1 MMNDIDT
8 DTCVPC
14 TDDLILVGRV
24 TRPHAVRGEVR
35 VLPYSGDPKQML
47 QYSRVLLAAADQG
60 ATPVLYKVERARMQK
75 NSVVLQ
81 LEGCSSRDGAEQ
93 LVRSSV
99 YVYPEDLPEPAE
111 NEFYLREFEG
121 KILRTAEGQMV
132 GKIIGFLADSP
143 QTVLQVQGERQEYLI
158 PLAPAFLRNI
168 DHREVTVALP
178 SGLLEINS

>member
-1 MMNDIDT
+1 MMSDIDT
-8 DTCVPC
+8 CAPC
-14 TDDLILVGRV
+14 TDDLVLVGRV
-24 TRPHAVRGEVR
+24 TRPHAVRGEIR
-35 VLPYSGDPKQML
+35 VLPYSGDPEQML
-47 QYSRVLLAAADQG
+47 EYSRILLAADQG

-121 KILRTAEGQMV
+121 KILRTAEGHMV

-143 QTVLQVQGERQEYLI
+143 QTVLQVQGERQEYLV
-158 PLAPAFLRNI
+158 PLAPAFLRAI
-168 DHREVTVALP
+168 DQKEVTVALP